1 MKLNIFNLF
10 KKVHAYKVIMKVENK
25 KNEVNYLW
33 TSKVV
38 KSNLGLKD
46 FKLWVKKKY
55 PKANN
60 IVVEVLK

>member
-1 MKLNIFNLF
+1 MNIFNLF